1 MNNVEITLKEFFG
14 LKEIKLNEAGLDA
27 VKQQAGNAIAAFGWN
42 AFADGLRN
50 SIASSFDMSMG
61 GILAAAWS
69 KHRELQKFLDKPE
82 ATNYLR
88 LAKST
93 VNSDHKPEVEVL
105 LNEKAVAKCQFDVK
119 FKLDIDGANLM
130 IHEGK
135 IKKITAVSGKASCT
149 ISYKGFELYKKESQ
163 QIDLPGEVEF
173 NPGIVI
179 RRAAEPVARVTH
191 SLAAA

>member
-1 MNNVEITLKEFFG
+1 MNNVEVTLKEFFG
-14 LKEIKLNEAGLDA
+14 LKEIKLNETGLEA
-27 VKQQAGNAIAAFGWN
+27 VKQQAGSAVAAFGLN

-50 SIASSFDMSMG
+50 SIASNFDMSIG

-69 KHRELQKFLDKPE
+69 KRRELHKYLDKPE

-105 LNEKAVAKCQFDVK
+105 FNEKAVAKLQFEVK
-119 FKLDIDGANLM
+119 FKLEIDGANLM
-130 IHEGK
+130 IHEGML
-135 IKKITAVSGKASCT
+135 KKITAVSGKGSCT
-149 ISYKGFELYKKESQ
+149 ISYKGYELYKKESQ
-163 QIDLPGEVEF
+163 NIDLPGEVEF

-179 RRAAEPVARVTH
+179 RAAEAARVTQN
-191 SLAAA
+191 LAAA